1 MISSIFNSKSTET
14 SARLEVIFPEA
25 RNPSDITHEHP
36 KDLSIASLED
46 ERNRK
51 KLTGERR
58 KERNLIISEKPLRA
72 KENIERVDDDDV
84 EFVVSQERREMERR
98 WNSEINDF
106 LYCFSV
112 KRRFALPPNCRNE
125 VGIGSKSS
133 PNFLIADSD
142 VGRFQPRLKWN
153 RNHST
158 RHAAR
163 SEKPEEKSE
172 SRSMMHSRL
181 YWSVSE
187 QASLG

>member
-1 MISSIFNSKSTET
+1 MISSIFNSKSAET

-84 EFVVSQERREMERR
+84 EFVVSQERREVERR
-98 WNSEINDF
+98 
-106 LYCFSV
+106 
-112 KRRFALPPNCRNE
+112 
-125 VGIGSKSS
+125 
-133 PNFLIADSD
+133 
-142 VGRFQPRLKWN
+142 
-153 RNHST
+153 
-158 RHAAR
+158 
-163 SEKPEEKSE
+163 
-172 SRSMMHSRL
+172 
-181 YWSVSE
+181 
-187 QASLG
+187 